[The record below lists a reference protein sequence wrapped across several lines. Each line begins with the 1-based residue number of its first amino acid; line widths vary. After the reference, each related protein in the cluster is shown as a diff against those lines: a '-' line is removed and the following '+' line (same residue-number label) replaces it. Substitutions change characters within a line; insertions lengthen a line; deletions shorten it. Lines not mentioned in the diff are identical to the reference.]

1 MDTPLSSPQS
11 LAGLVD
17 YQPESV
23 VSRVVL
29 RNEGGTLTVF
39 AFAAGQGLSEH
50 SNPNDATILVLEGRV
65 HASVGSH
72 EHTLVEGDSLY
83 LPPSVPH
90 ALFPGE
96 PFKMLLTLLKK
107 PRRD

>member
-1 MDTPLSSPQS
+1 MDTPLSTPQR
-11 LAGLVD
+11 LADLVD
-17 YQPESV
+17 YQTDSV

-29 RNEGGTLTVF
+29 RNEGGTPTVF

-50 SNPNDATILVLEGRV
+50 SNPNDATIHMLAGRARV
-65 HASVGSH
+65 SVGSE
-72 EHTLVEGDSLY
+72 EHSLDEGESLY

-96 PFKMLLTLLKK
+96 PFKMLLTLLKH
-107 PRRD
+107 PRRG